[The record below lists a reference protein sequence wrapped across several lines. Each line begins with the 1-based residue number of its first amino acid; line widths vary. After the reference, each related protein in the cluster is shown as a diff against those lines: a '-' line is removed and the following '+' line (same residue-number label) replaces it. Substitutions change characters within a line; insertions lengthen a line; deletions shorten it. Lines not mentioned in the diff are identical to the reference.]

1 MQLVKLHT
9 GNDKSKMTTE
19 TLHTVIQY
27 KYKHYEKWAYFL
39 LIFIQNVRG
48 TSATRSLAFLL
59 LDMRFWYLRWINHN
73 CVIVCTTIPWYRRTS
88 ETFGTGLMHN
98 INKCKQ
104 TSQWFTNQIEDIGS
118 YELTYSIPPHALH
131 NSLEFS
137 YITYMLHSLIS
148 YFTDIKANISQC
160 KV

>member
-1 MQLVKLHT
+1 
-9 GNDKSKMTTE
+9 MTTE

-27 KYKHYEKWAYFL
+27 KYKHYEKMSLFSSHFYTKCKGCFGNQEFIL
-39 LIFIQNVRG
+39 PPFRYEVLIF
-48 TSATRSLAFLL
+48 T
-59 LDMRFWYLRWINHN
+59 LDIDHN
-73 CVIVCTTIPWYRRTS
+73 CVIVFTTVPWYWRTL

-98 INKCKQ
+98 INERKQ
-104 TSQWFTNQIEDIGS
+104 TSQWFTNQTEDIIVS
-118 YELTYSIPPHALH
+118 YDLTYNIPPHALH

>member
-1 MQLVKLHT
+1 
-9 GNDKSKMTTE
+9 MTTK

-27 KYKHYEKWAYFL
+27 KYKHYEKWACFP

-48 TSATRSLAFLL
+48 ASATRSLFCLL
-59 LDMRFWYLRWINHN
+59 VDMGFWYLRWMSTINN
-73 CVIVCTTIPWYRRTS
+73 CVIVFTAVPWYWRTL

-104 TSQWFTNQIEDIGS
+104 TSKWFTNQTEDIIVS
-118 YELTYSIPPHALH
+118 YDLTHNIPPHALH

-148 YFTDIKANISQC
+148 YFTDIKANIP
-160 KV
+160 

>member
-1 MQLVKLHT
+1 
-9 GNDKSKMTTE
+9 MTTE

-27 KYKHYEKWAYFL
+27 EYKHYEKWTCFL

-48 TSATRSLAFLL
+48 TSATRSLFFLL
-59 LDMRFWYLRWINHN
+59 LDMVLIFTLDVNHK
-73 CVIVCTTIPWYRRTS
+73 CVIVFTTVPWYWRTL

-104 TSQWFTNQIEDIGS
+104 TSQWFTNQTEDIIVS
-118 YELTYSIPPHALH
+118 YDLTYNIPPHALH
-131 NSLEFS
+131 ICLEFS

>member
-1 MQLVKLHT
+1 
-9 GNDKSKMTTE
+9 MTR
-19 TLHTVIQY
+19 I
-27 KYKHYEKWAYFL
+27 KWQQKPYTQSYNTSTNIMKNEF

-48 TSATRSLAFLL
+48 ASATRSLFFLL
-59 LDMRFWYLRWINHN
+59 LDMRFWYLRWML
-73 CVIVCTTIPWYRRTS
+73 TITVLLFLQQFPWYWRTL

-98 INKCKQ
+98 INKRKQ
-104 TSQWFTNQIEDIGS
+104 TSQWFTNQTEDIIVS
-118 YELTYSIPPHALH
+118 YDLTYNIPPHALH